1 MRNLTRN
8 NTRGLRR
15 ITATGLV
22 PLLFL
27 AALPGCVARHMPDW
41 EKVQDVDPETK
52 TEVQLYKESSL
63 PGERKIKGRF
73 VSATG
78 ESVTL
83 KPQDRQIETFQ
94 RKKVRKVLAHRELG
108 KRWPGWVALGI
119 SLALCSG
126 FWSADFTP
134 AGQVLLGMVTPV
146 GTAAA
151 FFYGSRMGGIYE
163 VPPKHRD
170 WFPPGANSPPAE
182 AKKPEKSK

>member
-22 PLLFL
+22 PLLL
-27 AALPGCVARHMPDW
+27 LTALPGCVARHMPDW
-41 EKVQDVDPETK
+41 EKVQDVAPDTK
-52 TEVQLYKESSL
+52 TEVQLYEDSANQ
-63 PGERKIKGRF
+63 GQRKIKGRF
-73 VSATG
+73 VSAAG
-78 ESVTL
+78 ASVTL
-83 KPQDRQIETFQ
+83 KLKDGQIETFQ

-119 SLALCSG
+119 SLGLCSG
-126 FWSADFTP
+126 FWSTDFTP
-134 AGQVLLGMVTPV
+134 AVQALFGVVTPV
-146 GTAAA
+146 AISSA

-182 AKKPEKSK
+182 AKKAEDSK